1 MSALPSRFLS
11 LAVCC
16 LALLGAAGSA
26 TAQTTPAKE
35 PVTCKGPFKTLLEA
49 SNANKRG
56 VTLFLNGQTV
66 SGIVA
71 ACNADGSIEMTA
83 QQYSRII
90 VLGERIDGAAM

>member
-11 LAVCC
+11 LAVCS
-16 LALLGAAGSA
+16 LALVGAAGSA
-26 TAQTTPAKE
+26 TAPTPAKE
-35 PVTCKGPFKTLLEA
+35 PITCKGPFKTLLEA

-71 ACNADGSIEMTA
+71 ACNADGSIEMTS
-83 QQYSRII
+83 QQYSRIV

>member
-1 MSALPSRFLS
+1 MSAMPSRPRF
-11 LAVCC
+11 
-16 LALLGAAGSA
+16 LALASLVLLAAAGSA
-26 TAQTTPAKE
+26 AAQTPPKE
-35 PVTCKGPFKTLLEA
+35 PVTCKGPFKALLEA
-49 SNANKRG
+49 SHANKRG

-83 QQYSRII
+83 QQYSRIV

>member
-1 MSALPSRFLS
+1 MSAQPSHLLS
-11 LAVCC
+11 LAAFC
-16 LALLGAAGSA
+16 LALATAGSA
-26 TAQTTPAKE
+26 TAQAPAKE
-35 PVTCKGPFKTLLEA
+35 PVTCKGPFKALLEA

-83 QQYSRII
+83 QQYSRIV